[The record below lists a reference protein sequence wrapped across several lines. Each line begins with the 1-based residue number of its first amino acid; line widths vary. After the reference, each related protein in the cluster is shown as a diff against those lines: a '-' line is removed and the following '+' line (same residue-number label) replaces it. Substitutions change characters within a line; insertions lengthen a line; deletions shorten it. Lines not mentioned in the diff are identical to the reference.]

1 MSNGLI
7 IFFWLLF
14 LFTFLIGPLLT
25 YFFAKNIAKSFKRVK
40 RIDNRKDLAK
50 YPKLAEIVRIVKI
63 ISRHYSLPT
72 PEVGIYPS
80 REINAFATGRPNDSL
95 IAISTGLI
103 KKFNN
108 EEIKGVLAHEASHLI
123 HRDLKWILLIQGM
136 FDLIVM
142 VLGVLVFYLALT
154 GGNRRQQEEE
164 SIGSWLLRLIFAVL
178 IYHIVTTILRIITI
192 LLVCWFVRK
201 RELKADQ
208 KGAKI
213 VGYDTMITTLTK
225 LLELEKREESLDDFL
240 EEESS
245 KEDELGFEES
255 GRQVN
260 DYQKEPNSISL
271 LKFSTGKKKSDWLL
285 ELFRTH
291 PPLEER
297 IKRLKKLRQ
306 KSA

>member
-1 MSNGLI
+1 M
-7 IFFWLLF
+7 
-14 LFTFLIGPLLT
+14 LIGPFLT
-25 YFFAKNIAKSFKRVK
+25 YFFAKSFAKALKRVK

-50 YPKLAEIVRIVKI
+50 YPKLAEIVRIVKV
-63 ISRHYSLPT
+63 ISRHCALPM

-108 EEIKGVLAHEASHLI
+108 EEIKGVLAHEISHLL
-123 HRDLKWILLIQGM
+123 HRDLKWILLIQGT

-142 VLGVLVFYLALT
+142 FLGAMVFWIVAV
-154 GGNRRQQEEE
+154 GGTTRQREEE
-164 SIGSWLLRLIFAVL
+164 STGSQLLRLIVAFILYQV
-178 IYHIVTTILRIITI
+178 VTAILRIITI
-192 LLVCWFVRK
+192 LIVFWFIRK
-201 RELKADQ
+201 RELKADL

-213 VGYDTMITTLTK
+213 VGYSTMIATLTK
-225 LLELEKREESLDDFL
+225 LLELEKKEEMLDDFL
-240 EEESS
+240 AEERS
-245 KEDELGFEES
+245 KEDELGFEENS
-255 GRQVN
+255 RQAN

-297 IKRLKKLRQ
+297 INRLKRIQQ
-306 KSA
+306 KSSAQ